1 MNKLFLSCLKATE
14 LLEKKLH
21 FSLSIQE
28 RYQLRVHKAMCDACR
43 RYEKQTVFI
52 ENNLKHQNTHLKYQ
66 NTIEGS
72 TLDVEALKKQ
82 INAKLDSGS

>member
-21 FSLSIQE
+21 FNLSLRE
-28 RYQLRVHKAMCDACR
+28 RYQLRVHKMMCEACR

-52 ENNLKHQNTHLKYQ
+52 DNHLKYQ
-66 NTIEGS
+66 NPIAGS
-72 TLDVEALKKQ
+72 TIDVEALKKQ
-82 INAKLDSGS
+82 INDKLGSES